1 MGNICGGER
10 TGEGVTVGQV
20 EAFVTEYYDDDCKEW
35 NRFLTKVTE
44 LILSKEQQSRL
55 QALSEKASDSLNDAE
70 KAELERLNTVSST
83 SLETLKGDKEKRDQ
97 YKNNA
102 WISRDA
108 LKELLEE
115 LTTERAA
122 GNKAYDTAKNN
133 AHDTFI
139 AAATALEDGKDGDDA
154 GSLKTAS
161 EEALKVEE
169 EAK

>member
-83 SLETLKGDKEKRDQ
+83 SLETLKG
-97 YKNNA
+97 
-102 WISRDA
+102 
-108 LKELLEE
+108 
-115 LTTERAA
+115 
-122 GNKAYDTAKNN
+122 
-133 AHDTFI
+133 
-139 AAATALEDGKDGDDA
+139 EDNQ
-154 GSLKTAS
+154 
-161 EEALKVEE
+161 
-169 EAK
+169 